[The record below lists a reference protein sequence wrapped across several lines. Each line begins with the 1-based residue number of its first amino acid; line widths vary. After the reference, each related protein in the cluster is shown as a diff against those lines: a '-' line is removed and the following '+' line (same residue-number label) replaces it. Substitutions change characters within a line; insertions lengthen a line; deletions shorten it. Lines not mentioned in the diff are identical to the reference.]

1 MSSLVLNGTIGTIFA
16 LTFKLYLPSPL
27 FMVKVVIEFDLDK
40 AKDRRVYRRVTKSL
54 TPYRGKE
61 IENNIRDEGRR
72 T

>member
-1 MSSLVLNGTIGTIFA
+1 MNLQAFNSV
-16 LTFKLYLPSPL
+16 
-27 FMVKVVIEFDLDK
+27 MVKVVIEFDLDK